1 MTAGLLAFSSKKEL
15 VSMQSRKV
23 GVLLGG
29 LSSER
34 EVSLRTGAAVLAA
47 LRERGHDVLPIYV
60 DRDVDVAL
68 RQERIDVAFI
78 ALHGRWGE
86 DGCIQGLLE
95 TLGIPYTGSDVL
107 ASALAMHKGKAKEL
121 FRLHNLPTPSYY
133 TLTDADAHD
142 IAGVHGDF
150 GFPCVVKP
158 IREGSSVGI
167 AICHSEAE
175 LVPAIEKALCFDGEI
190 LVERLITGKEVS
202 VGILDDRALGA
213 VEIAPRAGFYD
224 YSNKYTRGATDYFLP
239 PRLSPERYRGVLAQ
253 ALRAHTALGC
263 RGATRVDMMVSD
275 SGNEFILEVNTL
287 PGLTPTSLLPKIADA
302 AGISFGELCE
312 HMLAGATLATQRGR
326 GERRIVQRTFIGDDR
341 RDAVVEHH

>member
-1 MTAGLLAFSSKKEL
+1 
-15 VSMQSRKV
+15 MQSRKV

-29 LSSER
+29 MSSER
-34 EVSLRTGAAVLAA
+34 EVSLRTGEAVITA
-47 LRERGHDVLPIYV
+47 LKECGHEVVPIYV
-60 DRDVDVAL
+60 DGDVDVAL

-121 FRLHNLPTPSYY
+121 FRLHNLPTPAYY
-133 TLTDADAHD
+133 TLTAEDAGD
-142 IAGVHGDF
+142 IAAVHGDF

-167 AICHSEAE
+167 AICASHAE
-175 LVPAIEKALCFDGEI
+175 LVPAIERALCFDDEI
-190 LVERLITGKEVS
+190 LVERFITGKEVS
-202 VGILDDRALGA
+202 VAILEDRALGA
-213 VEIAPRAGFYD
+213 VEIAPRSGFYD
-224 YSNKYTRGATDYFLP
+224 YQNKYTRGATDYFVP

-263 RGATRVDMMVSD
+263 KGATRVDMIVSD
-275 SGNEFILEVNTL
+275 SGNEYILEVNTV

-302 AGISFGELCE
+302 AGISFAELCDL
-312 HMLAGATLATQRGR
+312 MLAGATLSTRRGR
-326 GERRIVQRTFIGDDR
+326 GERRIVQRAFVGDDR
-341 RDAVVEHH
+341 REAVVEHH

>member
-1 MTAGLLAFSSKKEL
+1 MESG
-15 VSMQSRKV
+15 RI

-34 EVSLRTGAAVLAA
+34 DVSLRTGEAVLEA
-47 LRERGHDVLPIYV
+47 LRKRGHDAIPIYV

-86 DGCIQGLLE
+86 DGSIQGLLE
-95 TLGIPYTGSDVL
+95 MLGIPYTGSDVL
-107 ASALAMHKGKAKEL
+107 SSALAMHKGKAKEL
-121 FRLHNLPTPSYY
+121 FRLHNLPTPAYY
-133 TLTDADAHD
+133 TLTAEDSVDLERF
-142 IAGVHGDF
+142 HGDF

-158 IREGSSVGI
+158 IREGSSVGVS
-167 AICHSEAE
+167 ICHSIAD
-175 LVPAIEKALCFDGEI
+175 LGPAIEKALCFDDELLI
-190 LVERLITGKEVS
+190 ERFVAGREVS
-202 VGILDDRALGA
+202 VAILDDRALGA

-224 YSNKYTRGATDYFLP
+224 YGNKYTKGATDYFVP

-253 ALRAHTALGC
+253 ALRSHTALGC
-263 RGATRVDMMVSD
+263 RGATRVDMIVSD
-275 SGNEFILEVNTL
+275 SGNEFVLEVNTV

-312 HMLAGATLATQRGR
+312 MMLYGAALATRRGS
-326 GERRIVQRTFIGDDR
+326 GERRILQRSYVGDDR
-341 RDAVVEHH
+341 RDAMVEHH

>member
-1 MTAGLLAFSSKKEL
+1 
-15 VSMQSRKV
+15 MQSRKV

-34 EVSLRTGAAVLAA
+34 EVSLRTGEAVLAA
-47 LRERGHDVLPIYV
+47 LLDRGHDVVPIYV

-68 RQERIDVAFI
+68 RQERIEVAFV

-86 DGCIQGLLE
+86 DGSIQGMLE
-95 TLGIPYTGSDVL
+95 MLGIPYTGSDVL
-107 ASALAMHKGKAKEL
+107 ASALAMHKGRAKEL
-121 FRLHNLPTPSYY
+121 FRLHNLPTPAYY
-133 TLTDADAHD
+133 TIHESDTIELEDM
-142 IAGVHGDF
+142 HGDF

-158 IREGSSVGI
+158 IREGSSVGVT
-167 AICHSEAE
+167 ICQRIED
-175 LVPAIEKALCFDGEI
+175 LGPAVEKALRFDDEI
-190 LVERLITGKEVS
+190 LVERFITGREVS
-202 VGILDDRALGA
+202 VAVLGDRALGA

-224 YSNKYTRGATDYFLP
+224 YANKYTRGATDYFVP

-275 SGNEFILEVNTL
+275 SGNEFILEVNTV

-312 HMLAGATLATQRGR
+312 MMLAGASLATQRGR
-326 GERRIVQRTFIGDDR
+326 GERRVQARAHVGDER
-341 RDAVVEHH
+341 RDEARLETH

>member
-1 MTAGLLAFSSKKEL
+1 
-15 VSMQSRKV
+15 MQSRRI
-23 GVLLGG
+23 GVLMGG

-34 EVSLRTGAAVLAA
+34 DVSLRTGEAILTA
-47 LRERGHDVLPIYV
+47 LRERGHDAIPIYV

-121 FRLHNLPTPSYY
+121 FRLHNLPTPAYY
-133 TLTDADAHD
+133 TLTAADAND
-142 IAGVHGDF
+142 IMGVHGDF

-167 AICHSEAE
+167 AICKTAE
-175 LVPAIEKALCFDGEI
+175 ELLPAIERALCFDDEI
-190 LVERLITGKEVS
+190 LVERYIAGKEVS
-202 VGILDDRALGA
+202 VAILEDRALGA
-213 VEIAPRAGFYD
+213 VEIAPRSGFYD
-224 YSNKYTRGATDYFLP
+224 YGNKYTKGATDYFVP
-239 PRLSPERYRGVLAQ
+239 PRLSPERYRGILAQ
-253 ALRAHTALGC
+253 ALRAHMALDC
-263 RGATRVDMMVSD
+263 RGVTRVDMIVSD
-275 SGNEFILEVNTL
+275 SGNEFILEVNTV
-287 PGLTPTSLLPKIADA
+287 PGLTPTSLLPKIADT

-312 HMLAGATLATQRGR
+312 MMLAGASLATRRGR
-326 GERRIVQRTFIGDDR
+326 GERRVLQRAFVGDDR
-341 RDAVVEHH
+341 REAVVEHH

>member
-1 MTAGLLAFSSKKEL
+1 
-15 VSMQSRKV
+15 MQSRRI
-23 GVLLGG
+23 GILMGG

-34 EVSLRTGAAVLAA
+34 DVSLRTGEAILAA
-47 LRERGHDVLPIYV
+47 LRERGHDAIPIYV

-121 FRLHNLPTPSYY
+121 FRLHNLPTPAYY
-133 TLTDADAHD
+133 TLTAADAND
-142 IAGVHGDF
+142 IMGVHGDF

-167 AICHSEAE
+167 AICKTAE
-175 LVPAIEKALCFDGEI
+175 ELLPAIERALCFDDEI
-190 LVERLITGKEVS
+190 LVERYIAGKEVS
-202 VGILDDRALGA
+202 VAILEDRALGA
-213 VEIAPRAGFYD
+213 VEIAPRSGFYD
-224 YSNKYTRGATDYFLP
+224 YGNKYTKGATDYFVP
-239 PRLSPERYRGVLAQ
+239 PRLSPERYRGILAQ
-253 ALRAHTALGC
+253 ALRAHMALDC
-263 RGATRVDMMVSD
+263 RGVTRVDMIVSD
-275 SGNEFILEVNTL
+275 SGNEFILEVNTV
-287 PGLTPTSLLPKIADA
+287 PGLTPTSLLPKIADT

-312 HMLAGATLATQRGR
+312 MMLAGASLATRRGR
-326 GERRIVQRTFIGDDR
+326 GERRVLQRAFVGDDR
-341 RDAVVEHH
+341 REAVVEHH

>member
-1 MTAGLLAFSSKKEL
+1 
-15 VSMQSRKV
+15 MQSRKI

-34 EVSLRTGAAVLAA
+34 EVSLRTGEAVLAA
-47 LRERGHDVLPIYV
+47 LRERGHDAIPIYV

-68 RQERIDVAFI
+68 RQEQIEVAFV

-95 TLGIPYTGSDVL
+95 MLGIPYTGSDVL

-121 FRLHNLPTPSYY
+121 FRLNNLPTPAYY
-133 TLTDADAHD
+133 TLTGASIAAGAAGADDLAD
-142 IAGVHGDF
+142 LHGDF

-158 IREGSSVGI
+158 IREGSSVGVT
-167 AICHSEAE
+167 ICRTPGE
-175 LVPAIEKALCFDGEI
+175 LGPAVERALCFDDEI
-190 LVERLITGKEVS
+190 LVERFITGKEVS
-202 VGILDDRALGA
+202 VAVLEDRALGA
-213 VEIAPRAGFYD
+213 VEIAPRDGFYD
-224 YSNKYTRGATDYFLP
+224 YANKYTRGATDYFVP
-239 PRLSPERYRGVLAQ
+239 PRVSPERYRGILAQ
-253 ALRAHTALGC
+253 ALRAHLALGC

-275 SGNEFILEVNTL
+275 SGNEFVLEVNTL

-312 HMLAGATLATQRGR
+312 MMLAGASLATRRGR
-326 GERRIVQRTFIGDDR
+326 GERRVVQRAFVGDDR